1 MNPLRQE
8 KDGGREMDPKTLPNI
23 MVRRGRARGRGSS
36 GVALRIVVA
45 ASVWVIG
52 STAPA
57 QQGQGTRGAR
67 TGAER
72 WTATER
78 KAARPPELWQ
88 AYMHGVVDQFAKQIK
103 LQGLYK
109 SDENSAAL
117 FDPDQTL
124 ETPFETVSAPS
135 LRLDAGAVVDAA
147 AKLPIVISSWR
158 GKQLRLFVWMKGE
171 DTGLASDS
179 WGSAPGMD
187 VLFKAADGTVLAAAP
202 AYMKTLGTFPWH
214 CYYQDVLMPTTEAL
228 EGVYVRFHN
237 RGAGTAWFSGLSW
250 EAIGFPNAYTNEE
263 KQDPVTGS
271 LAPNPKFDE
280 LPAHLRWGKA
290 RRYDW
295 SFFRGPAGGAP
306 GIGFDLTTVAGFRDY
321 YHSRAKQDRQHMCQA
336 VRFLADWY
344 HHGTRMQLLPPME
357 DGWPAGVAAVIV
369 ADQDPETGF
378 WGLEG
383 APRSMAVTWSLVDGL
398 FGARRIRRPD
408 REDVP
413 MPWLSLGVPLPH
425 PDRIIDTVLDMQQRT
440 GNGSSQNPQR
450 QAWSMAAYDYVAD
463 EETRAAGPDTCL
475 AATSNAIELL
485 RIAVRYT
492 DPPRYEEVYTAVR
505 AAVGA
510 VLDKCV
516 TTNALWKQL
525 ETDPEPT
532 TGAFMPRIIANSMFL
547 EGRVD
552 ERMQAPTVAV
562 TRIRAGIWGVDWLAS
577 LPEVVAV
584 RIYVA
589 PAGTGPGRLSEP
601 HLAGIIQ
608 RSRQRLAES
617 DPIVATTMMK
627 DASRA
632 RWGTN
637 WEPMGAYTYTSFKL
651 DRMIGFPAVK
661 EAGNVLELELPD
673 PARAEVYV
681 AAVNRYGE
689 LSRPTLVQELTP
701 PRPAGTTGAATAV
714 PAANP

>member
-1 MNPLRQE
+1 
-8 KDGGREMDPKTLPNI
+8 MDPGTLPK
-23 MVRRGRARGRGSS
+23 MVMARRFRAPCGRRC

-45 ASVWVIG
+45 AAVWGIG

-57 QQGQGTRGAR
+57 QGERGTRGDAAR
-67 TGAER
+67 R
-72 WTATER
+72 TATER
-78 KAARPPELWQ
+78 KTGRPAALWQ

-103 LQGLYK
+103 LQSLYRT
-109 SDENSAAL
+109 DESSAAL
-117 FDPDQTL
+117 FDPDQIPVTAL
-124 ETPFETVSAPS
+124 ATVSAPS
-135 LRLDAGAVVDAA
+135 VRLEAGTVLEAD

-158 GKQLRLFVWMKGE
+158 GKQLRLFVWMKGKG
-171 DTGLASDS
+171 TGLAGDS

-202 AYMKTLGTFPWH
+202 AHMKTLGTFPWH
-214 CYYQDVLMPTTEAL
+214 CYYRDVVMPITEGL

-237 RGAGTAWFSGLSW
+237 RGAGTAWFAGLAW
-250 EAIGFPNAYTNEE
+250 EAVGLQNTFSADE
-263 KQDPVTGS
+263 KQDPATGS

-295 SFFRGPAGGAP
+295 KFFRGPAGGAP

-321 YHSRAKQDRQHMCQA
+321 YRSRAKQDRQHMCQA

-344 HHGTRMQLLPPME
+344 HHGTRAQLLPPME
-357 DGWPAGVAAVIV
+357 DGWLAGVAAVIV

-378 WGLEG
+378 WGFEG
-383 APRSMAVTWSLVDGL
+383 TPRSMAVTWSLVDGL

-413 MPWLSLGVPLPH
+413 MPWLSIGVPLPH
-425 PDRIIDTVLDMQQRT
+425 SDRIIDTVLAMQQRS
-440 GNGSSQNPQR
+440 GNGTSQDSPR
-450 QAWSMAAYDYVAD
+450 QAWTLAAYDYAGD
-463 EETRAAGPDTCL
+463 EKTRIAGPDTCL

-485 RIAVRYT
+485 RIAVRHT
-492 DPPRYEEVYTAVR
+492 EPGRYEDVHAAVR

-525 ETDPEPT
+525 ETDTAPT
-532 TGAFMPRIIANSMFL
+532 TGAFMPRIIANSMIL
-547 EGRVD
+547 EGRIN
-552 ERMQAPTVAV
+552 EQMQPPTVAV
-562 TRIRAGIWGVDWLAS
+562 TRIRDGVWGFDWVAS

-589 PAGTGPGRLSEP
+589 PAGTRPDQLSEP
-601 HLAGIIQ
+601 YLAGIIQ
-608 RSRQRLAES
+608 RSQGRPAEI
-617 DPIVATTMMK
+617 DPIVATNRLKM
-627 DASRA
+627 ASRP

-637 WEPMGAYTYTSFKL
+637 WDPMGAATYTSFKL
-651 DRMIGFPAVK
+651 DRMVRPPAVRQ
-661 EAGNVLELELPD
+661 AGDVLELELPD
-673 PARAEVYV
+673 PARSEVYV
-681 AAVNRYGE
+681 AAVSRYGE
-689 LSRPTLVQELTP
+689 LSRPRRLAELTAP
-701 PRPAGTTGAATAV
+701 
-714 PAANP
+714 